1 MYIGVLVL
9 VFCQAAMDLLVCS
22 AMDPIVAIQSGFECE
37 NGYNE
42 RLWILL
48 PYRAAVDLIVAIQS
62 GYGCVNG
69 HTKRLWI

>member
-48 PYRAAVDLIVAIQS
+48 PYRAAMDVRVAILS
-62 GYGCVNG
+62 GYGYESG
-69 HTKRLWI
+69 RTERLWM